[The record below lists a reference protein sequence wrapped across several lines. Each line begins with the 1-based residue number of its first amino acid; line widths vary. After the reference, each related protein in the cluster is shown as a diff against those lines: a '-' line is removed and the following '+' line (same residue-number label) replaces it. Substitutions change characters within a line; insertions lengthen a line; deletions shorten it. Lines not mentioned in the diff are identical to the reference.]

1 MNQYI
6 RKVLVNLV
14 NKFRHSKLKRW
25 LFSYEQQQQ
34 SDMLSNL
41 QPTGNFTAEDGFAF
55 TLYKGYRDSL
65 CPDWRMMHTSPG
77 SYSYEEIPQKI
88 SKAKENLQRV
98 EHFLSIFGLSFLN
111 KKILEIGCYDG
122 LITYTLANLF
132 DAEVIGTDLARYYLF
147 QTDGLKINEKN
158 MQKQNERLSQI
169 REKVKVEFNKKAD
182 NKCEQVSFI
191 EDDIT
196 DSKIDNNSVDCIF
209 SWEVL
214 EHIADP
220 YKAFKEI
227 FRILKPGGFAFHE
240 YNPFFCRGG
249 GHSLCTLDFP
259 YGHVRLSQSDF
270 KGYIKMIRPDE
281 EAVAIQFYENNL
293 NRMTL
298 MDLESYV
305 KSAGFRVLSIIP
317 WLSKNNLLNIDENIL
332 MQAKSNY
339 KTVSEKD
346 LISDLVWVVFE
357 KPY

>member
-1 MNQYI
+1 MKRYI
-6 RKVLVNLV
+6 IRRILVNLI
-14 NKFRHSKLKRW
+14 NRFRQSRLKRW
-25 LFSYEQQQQ
+25 LFSYKQQN
-34 SDMLSNL
+34 DMLSNF
-41 QPTGNFTAEDGFAF
+41 QPMCNFTAEDGFIF
-55 TLYKGYRDSL
+55 TLYKGYRDAL
-65 CPDWRMMHTSPG
+65 CPNWRMMFTAPG
-77 SYSYEEIPQKI
+77 SDSYEELSPAKL
-88 SKAKENLQRV
+88 SKAKEDLQRV

-111 KKILEIGCYDG
+111 KKILEIGCNDG

-158 MQKQNERLSQI
+158 IQKQNERLSQI

-182 NKCEQVSFI
+182 NECEQVSFI

-220 YKAFKEI
+220 CKAFNEM

-259 YGHVRLSQSDF
+259 YGHVRLSASDF

-281 EAVAIQFYENNL
+281 ETVAIQFYENNL

-298 MDLESYV
+298 RDLESYV
-305 KSAGFRVLSIIP
+305 KSADLKVLSIIP

-339 KTVSEKD
+339 KTVSAKD
-346 LISDLVWVVFE
+346 LLSDLVWVILE